1 MGEVDENYKRR
12 FNVSG
17 WRGTIVRAL
26 TGAEIMKL
34 QSFENEFIETLG
46 RLKRMKQQRDVL
58 RDEVGLY
65 KSSVWNSLLV
75 GDYNPDEIGYDE
87 YKKMLNYDS
96 QVIAGWDLITMG
108 VLMKGWRINHPD
120 PKIVTGITAMF
131 QRLIQPSFRDAMKEM
146 MKAIPYGFTTTEVV
160 FDEWKGMWAI
170 RHKNGLKT
178 LDPEFINFFSDP
190 YGNLLKIVERI
201 GGETVDLPLFRT
213 LVWTHDK
220 EWGNFYGK
228 SILRACYKNWFIK
241 DAMLKFA
248 NIAYE
253 QFGSP
258 MLMGIARNIAEK
270 DQIAESLDHLFARS
284 KAVLVKHDENDPTDI
299 KVIES
304 KRTEMPFDRYIQ
316 YQDEMIL
323 RRMLIGQRIFEG
335 GGGTYGPKIPFDIIL
350 MRFQDFRLE
359 LETIINELLILIA
372 DLNWPVKIYPKF
384 EFEPLTTMDEA
395 QLRQAIWDALDHEIL
410 DKDDE
415 TDIRYIRDQ
424 LRLPQKP
431 IAKAKETEESEE

>member
-1 MGEVDENYKRR
+1 MEEQIDYKRR

-17 WRGTIVRAL
+17 WRGSIIKML
-26 TGAEIMKL
+26 SGADVAQL
-34 QSFENEFIETLG
+34 QQFENEFVETLT
-46 RLKRMKQQRDVL
+46 RLQRVTQQRNVL

-65 KSSVWNSLLV
+65 KSTAWSNLLI
-75 GDYNPDEIGYDE
+75 GDYNPEEISFDE
-87 YKKMLNYDS
+87 YKKMLNYDA

-120 PKIVTGITAMF
+120 PKITSSITAMF
-131 QRLIQPSFRDAMKEM
+131 QRLMQPSIRDAMKEM
-146 MKAIPYGFTTTEVV
+146 LKAIPYGFTTTEVV
-160 FDEWKGMWAI
+160 FEEWRGMWVP
-170 RHKNGLKT
+170 RYKNGLKT
-178 LDPEFINFFSDP
+178 LDPEYIKFFSDP
-190 YGNLLKIVERI
+190 YGNLIKIEEQI
-201 GGETVDLPLFRT
+201 SGEIIPLPIFRT
-213 LVWTHDK
+213 LVWTHEK

-258 MLMGIARNIAEK
+258 MLMGFARNIAEK
-270 DQIAESLDHLFARS
+270 DQMLEQLEHLFARS
-284 KAVLVKHDENDPTDI
+284 RAVLVKHDENDPTDV

-304 KRTEMPFDRYIQ
+304 KRSEMPFDRYIQ

-359 LETIINELLILIA
+359 LETVMNELLILIT
-372 DLNWPVKIYPKF
+372 DLNWPVDIYPRF

-415 TDIRYIRDQ
+415 EDIRYIRDQ

-431 IAKAKETEESEE
+431 DKNESEE